1 MDGAIMVEY
10 LEPSMSEHLLC
21 KFPDDSAFGFDY
33 SQSAIWSPLLPRG
46 LCGPCSS
53 YQDKRPREP
62 RNRKRKAKQGSFKKR
77 LEFSP
82 TLPQKEQ
89 QTGME
94 WIVQSCCNSV
104 QISSFPFVEEALADS
119 LGFKLEGTWPKSLI

>member
-1 MDGAIMVEY
+1 MVEY

-33 SQSAIWSPLLPRG
+33 FQSAIWSPLLPRG

-82 TLPQKEQ
+82 NPTPKRSSKQAWNGLFKAAATRFKSRRFHSLKKLLPIL
-89 QTGME
+89 
-94 WIVQSCCNSV
+94 WD
-104 QISSFPFVEEALADS
+104 SSLKGLSRNV
-119 LGFKLEGTWPKSLI
+119 